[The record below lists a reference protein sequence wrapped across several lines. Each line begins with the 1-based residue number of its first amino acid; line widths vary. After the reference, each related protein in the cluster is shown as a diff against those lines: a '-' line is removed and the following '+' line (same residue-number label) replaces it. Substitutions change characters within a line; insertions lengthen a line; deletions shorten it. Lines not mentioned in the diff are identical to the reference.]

1 MIKKMI
7 KKRIL
12 ITLSMASFLTLA
24 GCGNT
29 DAASDDNSSAAQ
41 TESEITKE
49 NITVGTSPGPYS
61 ELFMDGIVPIL
72 EDQGYTVTETV
83 FTEVRQVDVALQE
96 GAIDVN
102 VDQHLAYMNNFNKE
116 ANAELVAITPIPTVP
131 TGIHS
136 ATKNSIDEVA
146 DGDIIAIPDDASNT
160 ARALLVL
167 QKAGWIKLDENI
179 EPMASTKNDII
190 ENPYNLEIVEMS
202 SAQIPRSL
210 SDVSYGVIPGSI
222 LYAAGLS
229 SNDSLLNEDILPQ
242 LVLHAIVNSGN
253 EETDWAEAIVEAYQ
267 SDEFKAHLNEVNTD
281 NYWFIPDEL
290 K

>member
-1 MIKKMI
+1 MI
-7 KKRIL
+7 KKRTL
-12 ITLSMASFLTLA
+12 MALSMVSLLTLA

-29 DAASDDNSSAAQ
+29 GVATDDNSSAAQ
-41 TESEITKE
+41 TESEETKE
-49 NITVGTSPGPYS
+49 NITIGTSPGPYS

-136 ATKNSIDEVA
+136 ATKGSIDEVV

-167 QKAGWIKLDENI
+167 QKAGWIKLDESI
-179 EPMASTKNDII
+179 EPMASTKDNII

-242 LVLHAIVNSGN
+242 LVLHAIVDSGN
-253 EETDWAEAIVEAYQ
+253 EETDWAEAIVEAYR

>member
-1 MIKKMI
+1 MI
-7 KKRIL
+7 KKRTL
-12 ITLSMASFLTLA
+12 MALSMVSLLTLA

-29 DAASDDNSSAAQ
+29 GVATDDNSSAAQ
-41 TESEITKE
+41 TESEETKE
-49 NITVGTSPGPYS
+49 NITIGTSPGPYS

-136 ATKNSIDEVA
+136 ATKGSIDEVV

-167 QKAGWIKLDENI
+167 QKAGWIKLDESI
-179 EPMASTKNDII
+179 EPMASTKDNII
-190 ENPYNLEIVEMS
+190 ENLYNLEIVEMS

-253 EETDWAEAIVEAYQ
+253 EETDWAEAIVEAYR

>member
-1 MIKKMI
+1 MI
-7 KKRIL
+7 KKRTL
-12 ITLSMASFLTLA
+12 IALSIVSLLTLA

-29 DAASDDNSSAAQ
+29 GVEPDDNSSVAQ
-41 TESEITKE
+41 TESEKTKE

-72 EDQGYTVTETV
+72 EDQGYTVTERV
-83 FTEVRQVDVALQE
+83 FTELRQVDVALQE

-116 ANAELVAITPIPTVP
+116 ANAELIAITPTPTVP

-136 ATKNSIDEVA
+136 ATKGSIDEVV
-146 DGDIIAIPDDASNT
+146 DGDIVAIPDDASNT

-167 QKAGWIKLDENI
+167 QKAGWIKLDESI
-179 EPMASTKNDII
+179 EPMASTKDNII
-190 ENPYNLEIVEMS
+190 ENPYNLDIVEMS

-242 LVLHAIVNSGN
+242 LVLHAIVNRGN
-253 EETDWAEAIVEAYQ
+253 EETDWAEAIVEAYR